1 VRAASNIPGMRQPMV
16 KRYALAR
23 SGPARSH
30 PEEGIRRIRLVR
42 MEAIAEQDQKRQEQ
56 IARSAKAA

>member
-1 VRAASNIPGMRQPMV
+1 MV

-23 SGPARSH
+23 SGPARPH
-30 PEEGIRRIRLVR
+30 PEEGVRRIRLVR

-56 IARSAKAA
+56 IARSAKAP